1 MTSDGRQ
8 SQSRDREVRGA
19 QTLFRGL
26 DVLFAVALEVDK
38 PKFGELQEK
47 LGIPKA
53 SLHRLLTA
61 LQSRQLIRF
70 DPQIRRYSIGSRI
83 LDLTRGALDCSD
95 LIKASR
101 PELSRLARRLNV
113 PACLYV
119 RDSDAVFVLDFEDP
133 DASESSVVRVWPRL
147 SLNESAPGHAILAAL
162 PPGGRP
168 GEGNRS
174 EVALAKALGYTI
186 HADDSTGSTRIAS
199 AVLDTTGHP
208 SGALCCEFPP
218 ASHESGFYHECGRT
232 VAEAARRASSNTSLA
247 ISTPYVAPAQES
259 PTDNRVTVLET
270 GRDYMGENPLW
281 NAEQG
286 RLYWLDIL
294 APALR
299 WFDPY
304 TARSDRVILPEIIGG
319 AALSGDGSL
328 VLAGRRGL
336 YRWNAVTQSISLLLD
351 PEPGK
356 PDNRFNTVSTDRQGN
371 LWAGTQA
378 LDNTP
383 GQGSLYC
390 IDQDL
395 TFRIVCPT
403 VGLPKNVAWSPDGRK
418 FYFSDGF
425 DRCIWEFDL
434 EAGNTLRNKRPFIE
448 GDRHIG
454 VPNGI
459 TVDAEGGI
467 WATMVGS
474 WSVQRYT
481 PEGKLDERISLPVP
495 MPMNLTFG
503 GEDLSTLYVTSTYL
517 RLPPG
522 FSSRAPHSGKLMTV
536 RTDTQGLPKTRFVLS
551 TA

>member
-1 MTSDGRQ
+1 MIRN
-8 SQSRDREVRGA
+8 DRRSGTHSPEVRGA
-19 QTLFRGL
+19 QTLYRGL
-26 DVLFAVALEVDK
+26 DVLFAVALEVEK

-53 SLHRLLTA
+53 SLHRLLAA
-61 LQSRQLIRF
+61 LQSRQLVRY
-70 DPQIRRYSIGSRI
+70 DPQVRRYSIGSRV
-83 LDLTRGALDCSD
+83 LDLTRRALDCSD
-95 LIKASR
+95 LIKATR
-101 PELSRLARRLNV
+101 PELSRLTRRLQV

-133 DASESSVVRVWPRL
+133 DASQSSVVRVWPRL
-147 SLNESAPGHAILAAL
+147 SLNDSAPGHAILAAL
-162 PPGGRP
+162 PPSGRS
-168 GEGNRS
+168 GDGDHS
-174 EVALAKALGYTI
+174 DVALAKALGYTI
-186 HADDSTGSTRIAS
+186 HADDSTGATQVAAAI
-199 AVLDTTGHP
+199 LDTAGHP

-218 ASHESGFYHECGRT
+218 SAHDSTHYHECGRAI
-232 VAEAARRASSNTSLA
+232 AEAARRASSNTSLGV
-247 ISTPYVAPAQES
+247 STPYIAPVQGAA
-259 PTDNRVTVLET
+259 TDKRVEVLET

-281 NAEQG
+281 DAEQG

-299 WFDPY
+299 WYDPR
-304 TARSDRVILPEIIGG
+304 TARSDRVILPEIMGG
-319 AALSGDGSL
+319 VALAKCGTLIL
-328 VLAGRRGL
+328 VGRRGL
-336 YRWNAVTQSISLLLD
+336 YRWDATAQTITLLLD

-356 PDNRFNTVSTDRQGN
+356 PDNRFNTASVDRDGR

-383 GQGSLYC
+383 GQGNLYC

-395 TFRIVCPT
+395 AFRIASPG
-403 VGLPKNVAWSPDGRK
+403 VGLPKNVAWSPDGRTL
-418 FYFSDGF
+418 YFSDGF
-425 DRCIWEFDL
+425 DRCVWAFDVA
-434 EAGNTLRNKRPFIE
+434 AGTALRNKRRFIE
-448 GDRHIG
+448 GNSEVG

-459 TVDAEGGI
+459 TVDAGGSV

-481 PEGKLDERISLPVP
+481 ADGRLDERISLPVP

-503 GEDLSTLYVTSTYL
+503 GAELKTLYVTSTYL

-522 FSSRAPHSGKLMTV
+522 FSSRAPHAGKLMTV
-536 RTDTQGLPKTRFVLS
+536 QTDVCGLPKTRFGLA